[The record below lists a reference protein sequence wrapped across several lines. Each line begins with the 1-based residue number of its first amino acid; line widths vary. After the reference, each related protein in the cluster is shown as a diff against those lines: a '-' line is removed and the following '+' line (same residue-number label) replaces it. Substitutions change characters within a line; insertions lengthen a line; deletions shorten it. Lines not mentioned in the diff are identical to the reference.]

1 MDMDSY
7 TQVCRRIVERCQRNH
22 WYGPD
27 RGAEN
32 HRNYFDA
39 DGKLHTRK
47 ITHDYRS
54 GFEFPPATE
63 EQLQA
68 TEEALG
74 FPLPPMLRALYT
86 YVANGGFG
94 PDFGI
99 TGASGGFYFGE
110 DGRYKT
116 VDMCTDSNSSV
127 EYIDLATYE
136 NRHGNSR
143 VIELR
148 RSTWPAHFLHL
159 CYTGCGEDYYLDG
172 KSERVYHL
180 SYGHDDEQGFTY
192 LFFLKADSLVK
203 WLEHWLQDETMPW
216 GIPGFGRT

>member
-1 MDMDSY
+1 MDMNSY
-7 TQVCRRIVERCQRNH
+7 AQVCRRIVERCHRYH

-27 RGAEN
+27 GGAED

-39 DGKLHTRK
+39 DGKLQTRE
-47 ITHDYRS
+47 ISHDYRS

-86 YVANGGFG
+86 QVANGGFG
-94 PDFGI
+94 PAYGI
-99 TGASGGFYFGE
+99 TGARGGFYFGE
-110 DGRYKT
+110 DGRYAT
-116 VDMCTDSNSSV
+116 VDMCTDSDPSV
-127 EYIDLATYE
+127 EYIDLAAYE
-136 NRHGNSR
+136 NRHGNPR
-143 VIELR
+143 EIELQ
-148 RSTWPAHFLHL
+148 RSMWPAHFLHL

-172 KSERVYHL
+172 KSGRVYHL
-180 SYGHDDEQGFTY
+180 SYGNDDEQGFTY
-192 LFFLKADSLVK
+192 LFSREADSLVE

-216 GIPGFGRT
+216 GIPRFGRT